1 MAAESLV
8 RSQSYLGARYRY
20 LRAKLG
26 GLKAVKAMAR
36 VLTCLYYRL
45 VTKEQLWVDRGTAA
59 FEQHRQQRDLAS
71 LQRKACSAKPAAWG
85 CNSCRQRKPKRLN
98 LPSVA
103 AKATLRKGRGRS
115 VDRDNAPTSYPMQAR
130 PVPSWAKMKFP
141 GSRFMTNFRLPTI
154 HPESYNRFNR
164 LDSPRI
170 AVATTGS
177 NHGRVYV
184 TFTSEV
190 APAPIPGT
198 VGWWTR
204 LRWTRRMAAKPSALL
219 SERIA
224 CFRFGPMGVT
234 AYPTRSSLHF

>member
-1 MAAESLV
+1 
-8 RSQSYLGARYRY
+8 
-20 LRAKLG
+20 
-26 GLKAVKAMAR
+26 
-36 VLTCLYYRL
+36 
-45 VTKEQLWVDRGTAA
+45 
-59 FEQHRQQRDLAS
+59 
-71 LQRKACSAKPAAWG
+71 
-85 CNSCRQRKPKRLN
+85 
-98 LPSVA
+98 
-103 AKATLRKGRGRS
+103 
-115 VDRDNAPTSYPMQAR
+115 
-130 PVPSWAKMKFP
+130 
-141 GSRFMTNFRLPTI
+141 MTNFRLPTI

-219 SERIA
+219 SGANRVLPIWA
-224 CFRFGPMGVT
+224 DGRNGIPDTFFAPFLGPGK
-234 AYPTRSSLHF
+234 